1 MQGMSKVTGKYYI
14 YIIRCEGDEL
24 YTGITGD
31 VEKRFNEHLSGKG
44 AKYTKSHRPKNI
56 EAYWSTNEKGKALK
70 LEFRIK
76 QLTKDE
82 KELLI
87 RDNVNLKKFFKGV
100 LDLRSYRRCK

>member
-1 MQGMSKVTGKYYI
+1 MGKYYI
-14 YIIRCEGDEL
+14 YIIRCFGGEL
-24 YTGITGD
+24 YTGITTD

-56 EAYWSTNEKGKALK
+56 EAFWSANEKGKALK

-76 QLTKDE
+76 QLTKEE
-82 KELLI
+82 KEILI
-87 RDNVNLKKFFKGV
+87 KDNSNFKKDFKGV